1 MPAVSACWS
10 LDYSGTDGYH
20 AIGLLRK
27 TSKLFANSEEPGIC
41 QRAFSMASTNVS
53 RSAIAV
59 MRKLLRPQWSL
70 GSRNKKTK
78 RAIDGRA
85 LFEVYLWRFMME
97 TLRNRR
103 NVPES
108 SSKTSSLP
116 DPRRTRAFRVLAGPN
131 HQIASRFVQ
140 SMVCQR
146 YSPGTISTCQRVT
159 GEFLEFWGNARLF
172 RVSHLDVR

>member
-10 LDYSGTDGYH
+10 QDYSGTDGYH

-85 LFEVYLWRFMME
+85 LFEVYLWRFLME

-108 SSKTSSLP
+108 SSKTSSL
-116 DPRRTRAFRVLAGPN
+116 AGPQA
-131 HQIASRFVQ
+131 HSRVSRFSGSESSDCESVRRIDGLPALFAWDNLDL
-140 SMVCQR
+140 SAR
-146 YSPGTISTCQRVT
+146 DRRISGVL
-159 GEFLEFWGNARLF
+159 G
-172 RVSHLDVR
+172 